1 MSSAGLK
8 STRNIWGPSA
18 NNNNNESGLTLES
31 KTCSLKS

>member
-18 NNNNNESGLTLES
+18 NNNNESGLTLES